1 VLNLEKLIWCEVE
14 VCGDN
19 RLQRAEHST
28 ALSAEE
34 DKIYIFGGVD
44 KDFNLCATL
53 QRIDLCPEK
62 DEEMVKN

>member
-1 VLNLEKLIWCEVE
+1 MF
-14 VCGDN
+14 GDN

-44 KDFNLCATL
+44 KDFNLSSAL
-53 QRIDLCPEK
+53 QRLDLFPEK
-62 DEEMVKN
+62 EEEMVAKKIKSGLYVKM